1 MPPPVT
7 KKQAFVSYR
16 HESEAH
22 RKAVL
27 AFCNRLAATLQDSG
41 VELVNDQTLLETL
54 PGGPDEGWNRW
65 SMNMAAHADHVVAVI
80 SPGWFAAMDQKD
92 LEPLPG
98 GKGSAVEATVIF
110 NRHTHGRTIS
120 PWLRLVRL
128 PTYPETETNW
138 LLRDL
143 PIFLGEKEADI
154 LALSRW
160 IKGVDSPG
168 GASQPPPSG
177 IPNHPSAQDSHDGG
191 QGPQG
196 PGKTGK
202 AKADPQPSRMRGVI
216 WAIGLT
222 TLAGAAGL
230 GLFLHFKQGK
240 NDSGPREEPVV
251 SGPAA
256 TNPKVDAVPAPPPAP
271 STPPEAPEAGDLWAV
286 PINTDGTITMRF
298 RWCPPGTFTMGRTRA
313 EFDHLATF
321 VMEDQ
326 PREKMQTDVTIR
338 EGFWIAE
345 MELTLQQL
353 SQIRGSG
360 EPGSGGLPLTL
371 ITHAEAGRICEE
383 LSAKIKP
390 TGMKARLPTEA
401 EWEYACRAGSLGIFS
416 FGELMD
422 WKDANF
428 ATDEPMP
435 GTFKKPAKKGA
446 VPVGSYPPNNWAI
459 LDMHGNVSEWCDF
472 IPGGGA
478 AADATAGI
486 QPGHFPAR
494 GGNWNFLW
502 IGCTSGARN
511 YQDGT
516 LGTKMT
522 GMRSVLSKPQQP

>member
-160 IKGVDSPG
+160 IKGGDSPA
-168 GASQPPPSG
+168 GAGQPPPSVTQ
-177 IPNHPSAQDSHDGG
+177 NHASAKVSHDGG
-191 QGPQG
+191 QASQG
-196 PGKTGK
+196 PGKA
-202 AKADPQPSRMRGVI
+202 AKGHADAPPSRLGGALR
-216 WAIGLT
+216 AIGLT
-222 TLAGAAGL
+222 ALAGAAGL

-240 NDSGPREEPVV
+240 NDGGPREEPVV
-251 SGPAA
+251 SGPTAS
-256 TNPKVDAVPAPPPAP
+256 PRVEPPPAPLPAP
-271 STPPEAPEAGDLWAV
+271 STPPEAPAAGALWAV
-286 PINTDGTITMRF
+286 PITADCTMRF
-298 RWCPPGTFTMGRTRA
+298 RWCPPGTFTMGRTTA
-313 EFDHLATF
+313 EFDHLGDYD
-321 VMEDQ
+321 MGDD
-326 PREKMQTDVTIR
+326 PREKTQTEVTIST
-338 EGFWIAE
+338 GFWISE
-345 MELTLQQL
+345 TELTRQQL
-353 SQIRGSG
+353 SQIQDVGDP
-360 EPGSGGLPLTL
+360 EGGNLPATG
-371 ITHAEAGRICEE
+371 ITHAEARQICHE
-383 LSAKIKP
+383 LSPRINLR
-390 TGMKARLPTEA
+390 GVMARLPTEA

-416 FGELMD
+416 FED
-422 WKDANF
+422 RKDETPANF
-428 ATDEPMP
+428 DTDHMP
-435 GTFKKPAKKGA
+435 GTSKRRAKKKA
-446 VPVGSYPPNNWAI
+446 VVVGSYGRNSWNIA
-459 LDMHGNVSEWCDF
+459 DMHGNVSEWCEF
-472 IPGGGA
+472 MAGGE
-478 AADATAGI
+478 ATAGI
-486 QPGHFPAR
+486 PRGRFPAR
-494 GGNWNFLW
+494 GGHYDSYW
-502 IGCTSGARN
+502 IACTSGARN
-511 YQDGT
+511 YPDGT
-516 LGTKMT
+516 LPTATT
-522 GMRSVLSKPQQP
+522 GMRPVLSKLKQP

>member
-27 AFCNRLAATLQDSG
+27 AFCNRLAAMLQDSG

-54 PGGPDEGWNRW
+54 PAGPDEGWNRW
-65 SMNMAAHADHVVAVI
+65 SMNMAAHAEHVVAVI

-110 NRHTHGRTIS
+110 NRHTHGRTVS

-168 GASQPPPSG
+168 GAGQAPPPG
-177 IPNHPSAQDSHDGG
+177 TPHHLSAKDPPDGG
-191 QGPQG
+191 QGPQR
-196 PGKTGK
+196 PGMAGK
-202 AKADPQPSRMRGVI
+202 AKADPQPSRRRGVM

-222 TLAGAAGL
+222 ALAGAAGL
-230 GLFLHFKQGK
+230 GLFFHFKQGK
-240 NDSGPREEPVV
+240 NDGGPREEPLV
-251 SGPAA
+251 SGSAATPRVEPPAA
-256 TNPKVDAVPAPPPAP
+256 PTPAPV
-271 STPPEAPEAGDLWAV
+271 TPPEAPEAGSLWAV
-286 PINTDGTITMRF
+286 PITADCTMLF

-313 EFDHLATF
+313 EFDHLAAF
-321 VMEDQ
+321 EMEDQ
-326 PREKMQTDVTIR
+326 PREKMQSKVTIR
-338 EGFWIAE
+338 EGFWISE
-345 MELTLQQL
+345 TELTLQQT
-353 SQIRGSG
+353 SEIRGFG
-360 EPGSGGLPLTL
+360 APAEGDLPLTL
-371 ITHAEAGRICEE
+371 VPHAEAGRICDA
-383 LSAKIKP
+383 LSDRIKP

-401 EWEYACRAGSLGIFS
+401 EWEYACRAGSVGIFS
-416 FGELMD
+416 FGEQMD
-422 WKDANF
+422 WTDANF
-428 ATDEPMP
+428 ATDRPMP
-435 GTFKKPAKKGA
+435 GITTRKLPKKNA
-446 VPVGSYPPNNWAI
+446 VKVGSYRPNDWGI

-472 IPGGGA
+472 VSGGGA
-478 AADATAGI
+478 AADAPAGI

-494 GGNWNFLW
+494 GGNWNFWW

-516 LGTKMT
+516 LGNATT
-522 GMRSVLSKPQQP
+522 GMRPVLSKPQQP

>member
-1 MPPPVT
+1 MPPPLT
-7 KKQAFVSYR
+7 KKKAFVSYR

-27 AFCNRLAATLQDSG
+27 AFCNRLAAALQDSG
-41 VELVNDQTLLETL
+41 AELVNDQTLLETL
-54 PGGPDEGWNRW
+54 PAGPDEGWNRW

-80 SPGWFAAMDQKD
+80 SPGWFAAMDQKE

-138 LLRDL
+138 LFRDL
-143 PIFLGEKEADI
+143 PVFLGEQEADI

-160 IKGVDSPG
+160 IKGGDSPG
-168 GASQPPPSG
+168 GAGQPPPPG
-177 IPNHPSAQDSHDGG
+177 TPNHLSAKDAPDGG
-191 QGPQG
+191 QGPHG

-202 AKADPQPSRMRGVI
+202 AKAYPQPSRMRGALG
-216 WAIGLT
+216 AIGLT
-222 TLAGAAGL
+222 ALAGAAGL

-240 NDSGPREEPVV
+240 NDGGPREEPVV

-256 TNPKVDAVPAPPPAP
+256 TPRVDAVPAPTPAP
-271 STPPEAPEAGDLWAV
+271 SPPPEAPVAGALWAV
-286 PINTDGTITMRF
+286 PITADGSITMRF
-298 RWCPPGTFTMGRTRA
+298 RWCPPGAFTMGRTRA
-313 EFDHLATF
+313 EFNHLATF
-321 VMEDQ
+321 VLEDQ
-326 PREKMQTDVTIR
+326 PREKMQTEVTIR
-338 EGFWIAE
+338 EGFWISE
-345 MELTLQQL
+345 TELTLQQW

-360 EPGSGGLPLTL
+360 EPVEGGLPLTG
-371 ITHAEAGRICEE
+371 ITHAAAGQICGE
-383 LSAKIKP
+383 LSLQIKP

-401 EWEYACRAGSLGIFS
+401 EWEYACRAGSVEMFS
-416 FGELMD
+416 FGEEMD
-422 WKDANF
+422 WTDANF

-435 GTFKKPAKKGA
+435 GIKKKPAKKNA
-446 VPVGSYPPNNWAI
+446 VKVASYKPNNWAI

-472 IPGGGA
+472 MPGGGA

-486 QPGHFPAR
+486 QEGHFPAR
-494 GGNWNFLW
+494 GGHWNSLW

-522 GMRSVLSKPQQP
+522 GMRPVLSKLQQP